1 MISEAEYAESKMD
14 FIHELAIAQK
24 ETSESLYW
32 LELMERTKYLP
43 AEKFEEVN
51 KTTTEVMEVVN
62 KHHQEN

>member
-1 MISEAEYAESKMD
+1 MD

-24 ETSESLYW
+24 ETSESLCW

-43 AEKFEEVN
+43 AEKIEEVN